1 MEFII
6 VEKRKFIEYV
16 DNRQNGL
23 TVTSLFAGCGGL
35 DIGFKRAGYNI
46 IWANEIDKD
55 AATTYA
61 SYLGHMPV
69 VDDIWKIIDIVPS
82 ADVIIGGPPCQAFS
96 LVGKRIENDPRA
108 KLVFAYAKIIERLKP
123 RAFVMENVPGL
134 LASRVNGMK
143 LIDYLENLY
152 IQFGYKVKICHLI
165 ATDFLVPQKR
175 KRVVMIGTKEKSDVK
190 LIQTEKFAELL
201 GYPIIAYPVSASQAL
216 DDLPSPSLKGS
227 KESLQYRDSLCSP
240 YALYMRRLKRDNTV
254 TLQAMPTMS
263 TLDQAFVRYIPPGGN
278 YMDIPDSLATGR
290 IIKFKATGGRTTTY
304 GRLHPDFPAYTIN
317 TYFNRPNVGANY
329 HHREERLITVRE
341 ALRLQSFSDDFIPH
355 FSNQRSLHMQIGNAV
370 PPLMAQGIAESL
382 KEVLL

>member
-1 MEFII
+1 M
-6 VEKRKFIEYV
+6 VEKRRFVECV
-16 DNRQNGL
+16 DSRQNNL
-23 TVTSLFAGCGGL
+23 TVASLFAGCGGL

-46 IWANEIDKD
+46 VWANEINHD

-61 SYLGHMPV
+61 AYLKHSPV
-69 VDDIWKIIDIVPS
+69 VADIWEIIDEVPI

-96 LVGKRIENDPRA
+96 LVGKRLENDPRA
-108 KLVFAYAKIIERLKP
+108 KLVFAYAHIIERLQP

-134 LASRVNGMK
+134 LASKIDGRK
-143 LIDYLENLY
+143 LIDYLAEKY
-152 IQFGYKVKICHLI
+152 MQYGYTIKIFHLT

-175 KRVVMIGTKEKSDVK
+175 KRVIMVGIKQDADFK
-190 LIQTEKFAELL
+190 LISPDAFSKLL
-201 GYPIIAYPVSASQAL
+201 GTPAINYPVSVRDAL
-216 DDLPSPSLKGS
+216 DDLPSPSQKGS
-227 KESLQYRDSLCSP
+227 KTWLAYKDTNCSA
-240 YALYMRRLKRDNTV
+240 YAMYMRRLNKDNIV
-254 TLQAMPTMS
+254 SLQSMPTMS
-263 TLDQAFVRYIPPGGN
+263 ELDQAFVRHIPPGGN

-290 IIKFKATGGRTTTY
+290 ILKFKATGGRTTTY

-329 HHREERLITVRE
+329 HHGEERLITVRE

-355 FSNQRSLHMQIGNAV
+355 YSNQRSLHMQIGNAV